1 METAKSELRR
11 QVSFLA
17 AILVSLWTGYFLCH
31 TRQTANALELTAL
44 AVVLVAAAATA
55 RLKVRPRGA
64 PGRLAL
70 GGALAAAAAG
80 AGLATGWPVPHEA
93 LLFSGAVAA
102 YVGLGESVGGREPVS
117 RAAFAAVLGAMV
129 TGMAA
134 LALAGFARP
143 HGLVGVAV
151 LAWLAIRTGWYG
163 SGVLRERT
171 AARQGVFSQNASA
184 ATGLLAAAVL
194 VFRIPE
200 GRPELAELTWPLV
213 AAAFS
218 VVLVRLAPH
227 VVREE

>member
-1 METAKSELRR
+1 VEAAKSELRR
-11 QVSFLA
+11 RVPFLA
-17 AILVSLWTGYFLCH
+17 AILISLWTGYFLCH
-31 TRQTANALELTAL
+31 TRQTANALELAAPAIAL
-44 AVVLVAAAATA
+44 VMVAAAL

-64 PGRLAL
+64 PGQLAL
-70 GGALAAAAAG
+70 GGGLAAVAAG
-80 AGLATGWPVPHEA
+80 AGLATGWPVSHEA
-93 LLFSGAVAA
+93 LLFAGAVAA

-117 RAAFAAVLGAMV
+117 KAAFGAVLGAMV
-129 TGMAA
+129 AGMAA
-134 LALAGFARP
+134 LALVGFARP

-163 SGVLRERT
+163 SGVLRECT
-171 AARQGVFSQNASA
+171 AARQGVFSQNALA

-200 GRPELAELTWPLV
+200 GRPELAEMTWPLV

-218 VVLVRLAPH
+218 IVLVRLAPH